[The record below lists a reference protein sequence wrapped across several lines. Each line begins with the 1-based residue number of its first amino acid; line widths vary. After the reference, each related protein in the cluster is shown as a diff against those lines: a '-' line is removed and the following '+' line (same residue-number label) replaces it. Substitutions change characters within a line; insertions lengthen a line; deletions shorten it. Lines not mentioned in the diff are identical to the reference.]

1 MSDRPETNSRVNDIL
16 TFWFSRPDD
25 PDYGKPR
32 KVWFKKNPAFDEE
45 VRSRF
50 YFDYHQ
56 AANGELDS
64 WQELPESC
72 LALIILLDQ
81 FPRNMFRGEARGF
94 ATDAKALSAAKH
106 AVACC
111 FDKKMLSVQRW
122 FIYLPFEHSEN
133 LEYQRQSVALFEQLG
148 DEPENAS
155 VIDYAI
161 RHYKVIEK
169 FGRFPHRNQI
179 LGRVTTAE
187 EAEFLQQ
194 PGSSF

>member
-16 TFWFSRPDD
+16 AFWFSHQDD
-25 PDYGKPR
+25 PDYGKSR
-32 KVWFKKNPAFDEE
+32 KVWFKKNHAFDEE

-50 YFDYHQ
+50 YSDYEG
-56 AANGELDS
+56 AASGELDS
-64 WQELPESC
+64 WQESPESC

-81 FPRNMFRGEARGF
+81 FPRNMFRGEARSF
-94 ATDAKALSAAKH
+94 ATDAKALNAAQH
-106 AVACC
+106 AVTRG
-111 FDKKMLSVQRW
+111 FDKQMLSVQRW

-133 LEYQRQSVALFEQLG
+133 FENQRQCVALFEQLS
-148 DEPENAS
+148 DNPDNAS

-161 RHYKVIEK
+161 RHYEIIDK

-179 LGRVTTAE
+179 LGRATTPE
-187 EAEFLQQ
+187 EAEFLKQ